1 MMPMLT
7 RLLGSESAA
16 ARLREG
22 LDASTARARGI
33 AHRIANASTPNFAG
47 ALDAASA
54 QDGTQPAAEG
64 VDLEAEMVAL
74 ADEQIRFDAVSRLL
88 QKVYAQVRAS
98 VKERG

>member
-1 MMPMLT
+1 MLT
-7 RLLGSESAA
+7 RLLGSDSAA

-22 LDASTARARGI
+22 LNASTERARGI
-33 AHRIANASTPNFAG
+33 AHRIANASTPGATFEG
-47 ALDAASA
+47 ALDAAAA
-54 QDGTQPAAEG
+54 QDGATAAEG

>member
-1 MMPMLT
+1 MLT

-22 LDASTARARGI
+22 LNASTERARGI

-47 ALDAASA
+47 ALDAAAA
-54 QDGTQPAAEG
+54 QDGTQPAEG